1 MPKQDA
7 GYKLLF
13 SHAILVRDFV
23 HGFFPYTNDPSEEPP
38 PKVVQKISGS
48 WIDETKL
55 LRRDNDIAWLCKT
68 QDEDEKR
75 QFVLLIEFQT
85 HPDPI
90 MPARLGSYCF
100 LLSEEIHRS
109 GRMTAP
115 DLPRIFPIVLY
126 NGLRPWNAALSFHQT
141 QTNEPH
147 ELSPWQPQSQY
158 FLIDQL
164 HLPNYQLPSP
174 DNLAGLL
181 IRIERSVNPQEATQ
195 WLSRLA
201 LRLKELGEEN
211 FQKSVVSWLTHS
223 FLPTRMPNIELQE
236 LHTIEQII
244 MSIDNNTMDWSVQ
257 YIEQGREEGHELGRV
272 AGREEGHKQG
282 REQGREEGQLTLIL
296 QLLTR
301 KFGPLPSGLKT
312 KLEASGGSTL
322 NKLADALLDLNSIE
336 ELKSILD

>member
-23 HGFFPYTNDPSEEPP
+23 HAFFPYSNDPIEEPP
-38 PKVVQKISGS
+38 PKAVQKISGS
-48 WIDETKL
+48 WIDENKL
-55 LRRDNDIAWLCKT
+55 LRRDNDIAWLCHAYCENN
-68 QDEDEKR
+68 QQYR
-75 QFVLLIEFQT
+75 HFVLLIEFQT

-90 MPARLGSYCF
+90 MPVRLNSYVS

-109 GRMTAP
+109 GRMKAP

-126 NGLRPWNAALSFHQT
+126 NGLRPWNAPLGFLET
-141 QTNEPH
+141 QKNEPV
-147 ELSPWQPQSQY
+147 ELSRWQPQSQY

-181 IRIERSVNPQEATQ
+181 IRIERSANPQEATH

-201 LRLKELGEEN
+201 QRLKELGEEN
-211 FQKSVVSWLTHS
+211 FQKSVVAWLTHS
-223 FLPTRMPNIELQE
+223 FLPTRMPNIELQD

-244 MSIDNNTMDWSVQ
+244 MSIDNNTLDWSVQ
-257 YIEQGREEGHELGRV
+257 YIEQGRKEGRKE
-272 AGREEGHKQG
+272 GREEGHVAGLEVGK
-282 REQGREEGQLTLIL
+282 EKLVKLIF

-312 KLEASGGSTL
+312 KLKDSDIATL
-322 NKLADALLDLNSIE
+322 DNISEALLDLNSLT
-336 ELKSILD
+336 ELEDLLR

>member
-1 MPKQDA
+1 
-7 GYKLLF
+7 
-13 SHAILVRDFV
+13 
-23 HGFFPYTNDPSEEPP
+23 
-38 PKVVQKISGS
+38 
-48 WIDETKL
+48 
-55 LRRDNDIAWLCKT
+55 
-68 QDEDEKR
+68 
-75 QFVLLIEFQT
+75 
-85 HPDPI
+85 
-90 MPARLGSYCF
+90 
-100 LLSEEIHRS
+100 
-109 GRMTAP
+109 MTAP

-126 NGLRPWNAALSFHQT
+126 NGLRPWNAPLSFHQT

-181 IRIERSVNPQEATQ
+181 IRIERSANPQEATQ
-195 WLSRLA
+195 WLGRLA
-201 LRLKELGEEN
+201 QRLKELGEEN

-257 YIEQGREEGHELGRV
+257 YIEQGREEGKSKLV
-272 AGREEGHKQG
+272 K
-282 REQGREEGQLTLIL
+282 LIS

-301 KFGPLPSGLKT
+301 KFGPLPSDLKT
-312 KLEASGGSTL
+312 KLEGADIATL
-322 NKLADALLDLNSIE
+322 DNTSEAILDLNSLS
-336 ELKSILD
+336 ELEDLLR